1 MPKGYWISAHRR
13 PPDPEKYDA
22 YRVIAKPAVELAG
35 GKFLVVDGN
44 PDVREFGE
52 QYRTVVIEFPSK
64 EAAIQAYESEA
75 YQRAWPQSAMAMSG
89 IFGSLKELT
98 GRTASGPHGVTG
110 TLD

>member
-13 PPDPEKYDA
+13 VPDPEKYDA
-22 YRVIAKPAVELAG
+22 YRVIAKPAVESAG

-75 YQRAWPQSAMAMSG
+75 YQCALAAVGDGYERDLR
-89 IFGSLKELT
+89 IVE
-98 GRTASGPHGVTG
+98 GV
-110 TLD
+110 DW

>member
-22 YRVIAKPAVELAG
+22 YRVIAKPAVEAAG
-35 GKFLVVDGN
+35 GKFLVVDSN

-75 YQRAWPQSAMAMSG
+75 YQRALAAVG
-89 IFGSLKELT
+89 DGYERDLRIVE
-98 GRTASGPHGVTG
+98 GV
-110 TLD
+110 DW